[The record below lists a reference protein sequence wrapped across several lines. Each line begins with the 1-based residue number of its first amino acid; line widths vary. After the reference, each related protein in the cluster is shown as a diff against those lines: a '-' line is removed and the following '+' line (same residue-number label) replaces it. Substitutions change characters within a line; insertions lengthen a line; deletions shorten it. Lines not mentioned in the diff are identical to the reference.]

1 MNLKLVQI
9 EVNGYNKCSPESAQ
23 ERVKEVT
30 EEGFFVAFDLNLT
43 VGAKD

>member
-30 EEGFFVAFDLNLT
+30 DVAFDLNLT